1 MLHHTSRD
9 GQRRRALAAEIIR
22 EHAAKQSAQSPTE
35 DGDRDDRA
43 GIGRDELVLRGVPA
57 AGAARRGVAT
67 RSTCAA
73 ADDAAA
79 FRAASE
85 SRR

>member
-43 GIGRDELVLRGVPA
+43 GIGRDELVLRGVQQLVQRDA
-57 AGAARRGVAT
+57 AWPLAARAQHPT
-67 RSTCAA
+67 MPLSLAA
-73 ADDAAA
+73 
-79 FRAASE
+79 
-85 SRR
+85 